1 MWSKFGGI
9 PIILICI
16 LFVGT
21 ILAKI
26 GASDS
31 SNSDEEFYYATQ
43 CGIST
48 YRPPHPQNQRQ
59 RNFEKTPLSVRLQLD

>member
-9 PIILICI
+9 PIILS
-16 LFVGT
+16 VGT

-31 SNSDEEFYYATQ
+31 SNSDGEFYYATQ
-43 CGIST
+43 CGISS
-48 YRPPHPQNQRQ
+48 YRSPHPQNQRQ